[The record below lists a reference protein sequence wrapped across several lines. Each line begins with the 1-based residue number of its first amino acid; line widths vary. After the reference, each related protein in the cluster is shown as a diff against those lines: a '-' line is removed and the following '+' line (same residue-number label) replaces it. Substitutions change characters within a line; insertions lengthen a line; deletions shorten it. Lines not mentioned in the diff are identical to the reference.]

1 MKDHRATLHTLEVG
15 SLLQQISGKELEI
28 FAPFQVAKVL
38 NLGVIGRITD
48 GTVDRQAGLEQ
59 LLNEDASDV
68 SGGTGDHDRRGCRD
82 LHILFV

>member
-1 MKDHRATLHTLEVG
+1 
-15 SLLQQISGKELEI
+15 
-28 FAPFQVAKVL
+28 
-38 NLGVIGRITD
+38 
-48 GTVDRQAGLEQ
+48 VDRQAGLEQ